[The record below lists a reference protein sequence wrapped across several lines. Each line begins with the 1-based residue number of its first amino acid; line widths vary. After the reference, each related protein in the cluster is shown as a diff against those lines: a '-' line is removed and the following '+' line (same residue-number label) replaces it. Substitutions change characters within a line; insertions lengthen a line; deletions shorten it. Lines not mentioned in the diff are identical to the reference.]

1 MYFSGVSKVFDTGK
15 PWTEEEHRTFLAG
28 LKKLGKGD
36 WRGISKNFVTT
47 WTPTQVASHAQK
59 FYLRQASA
67 DKKKRRSSLFDMTL
81 KESELPNLPSNTSS
95 QVNPQALRQAG
106 KSSASPM
113 KKTTEIL
120 SHALTPAQI
129 MNRFPH
135 LCLDNPVVDPTF
147 VTSGVTNKL
156 CIPYMQVFPGNGQNS
171 VDAKTILAAPFVHI
185 MNYNYTGLG
194 YPFTP
199 KGPASFATYAPL
211 AAHTSGIPTPR
222 SFPLIFS
229 QEGPSTEKV
238 DAPELDL
245 KTGPPPKSLHGARYR
260 PRHPVPLV

>member
-1 MYFSGVSKVFDTGK
+1 MFLLTSWTILFLCSVK

-28 LKKLGKGD
+28 LKQLGKGD

-47 WTPTQVASHAQK
+47 RTPTQVASHAQK

-81 KESELPNLPSNTSS
+81 KESVLASQELPNLPSNTSS
-95 QVNPQALRQAG
+95 QVNPQALKQAG
-106 KSSASPM
+106 KSSALPM
-113 KKTTEIL
+113 KKTTEIR
-120 SHALTPAQI
+120 SHQG
-129 MNRFPH
+129 FP
-135 LCLDNPVVDPTF
+135 D
-147 VTSGVTNKL
+147 
-156 CIPYMQVFPGNGQNS
+156 NGQNS
-171 VDAKTILAAPFVHI
+171 VGAKAMLAAPFVHI

-211 AAHTSGIPTPR
+211 AAHPFGIPTPR

-238 DAPELDL
+238 DPPELDL
-245 KTGPPPKSLHGARYR
+245 KIGPPPISLVT
-260 PRHPVPLV
+260 PQK